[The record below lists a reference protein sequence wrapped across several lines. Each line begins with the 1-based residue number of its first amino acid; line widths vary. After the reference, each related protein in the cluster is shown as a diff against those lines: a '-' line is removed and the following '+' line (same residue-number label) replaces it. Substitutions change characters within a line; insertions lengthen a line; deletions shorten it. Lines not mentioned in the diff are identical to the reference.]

1 MLSLLPSL
9 MPRAF
14 RRAAKRC
21 WFRLP
26 MMRRVFSFSMSA
38 ILSQLEMRD
47 IVPSTLTTM
56 GPRAS
61 SLTVVPEPLTSMVV
75 TFSLFEPGA
84 GRALRDEDSVEEVD
98 EDELSLGEFMVG
110 DDDEKGE
117 MRERGTRG
125 LRKVKMLRRSIDS
138 LMIDE
143 IGVLYKRI
151 KRYCFANGLISLAV

>member
-75 TFSLFEPGA
+75 TFSVFEPGA
-84 GRALRDEDSVEEVD
+84 GRALRDEGSVEED
-98 EDELSLGEFMVG
+98 ESSLGEFMVE

-117 MRERGTRG
+117 MRERERGTRG
-125 LRKVKMLRRSIDS
+125 LRKVKMLRRSI
-138 LMIDE
+138 
-143 IGVLYKRI
+143 
-151 KRYCFANGLISLAV
+151 GLAYR

>member
-26 MMRRVFSFSMSA
+26 MMRRVFSFSMAA

-47 IVPSTLTTM
+47 IVPSTFTTM

-75 TFSLFEPGA
+75 MFSVFEPGA
-84 GRALRDEDSVEEVD
+84 GRALRDGGFVEGVES
-98 EDELSLGEFMVG
+98 SLGEFMVG

-138 LMIDE
+138 LAIDE
-143 IGVLYKRI
+143 IDVLYKRI
-151 KRYCFANGLISLAV
+151 KRDCLANALSVLAV